1 MKMINLYRNFS
12 IPLKWWGLPLFILA
26 FLVNMEAIAF
36 QNTIDEELPPPS
48 GTVINV
54 SDMAG
59 LLAAIIQANETG
71 DVDIILESG
80 TYEYDVAL
88 VSWIKWGLL
97 LGEDN
102 ITIRSKTGNRD
113 DVIIRGKGMDGNIAS
128 IFVIGGDNITV
139 ANVTLGWVA
148 NHAIQVKGE
157 SDADNFLAHNVRFVD
172 TYEQLFKVTY
182 NSSTPDVRAD
192 NGIIRH
198 CLFEYTAGVGPQ
210 WYIGGIDCHNGKDWL
225 VKGNIFRNI
234 VSPEN
239 RLAEHAIHFW
249 SESENT
255 TVEGNLITNCDRGI
269 GFGLGNRGHGAGL
282 IINNMVHTTRDV
294 GIGLEN
300 ADGVK
305 VFNNT
310 VVSENYPFSIE
321 YRFEGTNA
329 IIKNNLCNASIELR
343 NGASGELSSN
353 VEDFATT
360 GFVDYQEGDLHL
372 LRNKSNRKLL
382 VDKGESLNEVLVDF
396 DNENRPAGR
405 GYDIGADELVRE
417 VKGVHVVPKF
427 LYLELNWTRPLRA
440 IVFPYNAYDKSVEWM
455 TSDSLV
461 ATVDENGNV
470 TAVAPGRAAITA
482 ITNDGGFTAE
492 SYVWVKPS
500 RPRFDHSCVKVYPV
514 PLRSGNLTVEW
525 ETEGSSQVT
534 IHSFRNELVLN
545 IETESQHI
553 EVPRSVFDKGLYV
566 ITIYQNGEQVKKKI
580 LVK

>member
-1 MKMINLYRNFS
+1 MINLYKILS
-12 IPLKWWGLPLFILA
+12 IPLKWLSFPS
-26 FLVNMEAIAF
+26 FLLVALLINVEAAAF
-36 QNTIDEELPPPS
+36 QNVIDEELPPPS
-48 GTVINV
+48 GTVVNV

-71 DVDIILESG
+71 NVDIILEPG
-80 TYEYDVAL
+80 IYEYDVAY

-97 LGEDN
+97 LGKDN

-113 DVIIRGKGMDGNIAS
+113 DVIIRGKGMDGNISS

-139 ANVTLGWVA
+139 ANVTLGWVT

-172 TYEQLFKVTY
+172 TYQQLFKVSY
-182 NSSTPDVRAD
+182 NSGAPEIAAD
-192 NGIIRH
+192 NGIIRY

-210 WYIGGIDCHNGKDWL
+210 WYIGGIDCHNGKNWL
-225 VKGNIFRNI
+225 VKENVFRNI

-269 GFGLGNRGHGAGL
+269 GFGLGDRGHGAGL
-282 IINNMVHTTRDV
+282 IMNNMVHTTRDV

-321 YRFEGTNA
+321 YRFTGTNA

-343 NGASGELSSN
+343 NDASGELSSN
-353 VEDFATT
+353 VEDFTT
-360 GFVDYQEGDLHL
+360 SGFVNYQEGDLHL

-382 VDKGESLNEVLVDF
+382 VDKGVALGEVLVDF
-396 DNENRPAGR
+396 DNESRPAGR

-417 VKGVHVVPKF
+417 VKGIHITPKF
-427 LYLELNWTRPLRA
+427 LYMEPNRTRPLNA
-440 IVFPYNAYDKSVEWM
+440 IVFPFTAYDKSVEWS

-461 ATVDENGNV
+461 AKVDESGNV
-470 TAVAPGRAAITA
+470 TAISPGKATITA

-492 SYVWVKPS
+492 SHVWVKSPH
-500 RPRFDHSCVKVYPV
+500 PGFNASCVKVYPV
-514 PLRSGNLTVEW
+514 PLRSGNLTIEW

-534 IHSFRNELVLN
+534 IHSFNEELVVDMV
-545 IETESQHI
+545 TESQHVEI
-553 EVPRSVFDKGLYV
+553 PRSAFDEGIYV
-566 ITIYQNGEQVKKKI
+566 ITIHQNGEQVKRKI